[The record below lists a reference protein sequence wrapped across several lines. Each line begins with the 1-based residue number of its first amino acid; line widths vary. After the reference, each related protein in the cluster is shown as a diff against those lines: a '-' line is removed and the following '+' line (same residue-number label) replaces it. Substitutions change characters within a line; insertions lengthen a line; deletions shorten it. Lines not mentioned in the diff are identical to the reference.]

1 VLRSFSIDELPQ
13 LVNVLRNEMS
23 IVGPRPALPNEVDA
37 WGNDLRSRLRVK
49 PGLTGMWQVHGRSD
63 ASFAEY
69 ERLDLYYVD
78 NWSIVTDLAIVLRT
92 IPAVVS
98 RTGAR

>member
-1 VLRSFSIDELPQ
+1 

-23 IVGPRPALPNEVDA
+23 IVGPRPALPHEADA
-37 WGNDLRSRLRVK
+37 WGGDLRSRLRVK

-63 ASFAEY
+63 SSFAEY

-78 NWSIVTDLAIVLRT
+78 NWSIVTDVAIMLRT
-92 IPAVVS
+92 IPAVIS
-98 RTGAR
+98 RRGAR